1 MLTELRIQN
10 FAIIE
15 DLIIELGDGLITLTG
30 ETGAGKS
37 ILVDAVETLLGV
49 RADINLIR
57 ADEDRASVE
66 GTFKITDPLR
76 KEIHAIL
83 QREELLDDPDY
94 VQMQREYRRE
104 GRNVARVNGRPA
116 TLALVKELGELLIDL
131 HGQSEHLSLLR
142 VPAHRALLDRYAGV
156 DAELSAYQK
165 NYAELME
172 LRRELT
178 SLREAELDATR
189 RVELL
194 TFQIQEIE
202 AAKFHSEEEQALREE
217 RTRLANAEALAANAN
232 LALAALDE
240 SDPEAASANDRFGEA
255 LAALDQLAK
264 VDPSQRELESR
275 GKTVFDEMADLSR
288 DLRGYLE
295 QIEFNPKRLE
305 EVEERLALLQNLKR
319 KYGEGIPEILAFAER
334 ARKDLDNISHA
345 EERLAE
351 LESGEKKLLESL
363 AKKAEALSLK
373 RHTAAKELG
382 TAIENELDD
391 LKMEAASFGVEFRTR
406 PDPSG
411 LPITEEKLAFDSF
424 GHESVEF
431 LVAPNPGEGLK
442 PLVKIASG
450 GETARLM
457 LALKDVLARADQ
469 TPTLIFDEIDQGI
482 GGRVGSVVGEKLWR
496 LARRHQVLCV
506 THLPQLAA
514 YGDQHFK
521 VEKIVNA
528 GRTTTQVIQ
537 LDGQPRVDELANM
550 MGEIS
555 EGTLQS
561 ANEILESV
569 RAITSVAI
577 EN

>member
-15 DLIIELGDGLITLTG
+15 DLTIELGDGLITLTG

-66 GTFKITDPLR
+66 ATFKITGPLR
-76 KEIHAIL
+76 KQLHAIL
-83 QREELLDDPDY
+83 QREDLLDDPNY
-94 VQMQREYRRE
+94 LQMQREFRRE
-104 GRNVARVNGRPA
+104 GRNVARINGRPA
-116 TLALVKELGELLIDL
+116 TLALVKELGQLLIDL

-142 VPAHRALLDRYAGV
+142 VPAHRALLDRYAGIEV
-156 DAELSAYQK
+156 ELSAYQAT
-165 NYAELME
+165 YAELIE
-172 LRRELT
+172 VRRELA

-194 TFQIQEIE
+194 TFQVQEIE
-202 AAKFHSEEEQALREE
+202 AAKLQLDDEQSLKEE

-240 SDPEAASANDRFGEA
+240 SDPEAPSASDRFGA
-255 LAALDQLAK
+255 TLGAIGQLAK
-264 VDPSQRELESR
+264 VDSSQRELEDR
-275 GKTVFDEMADLSR
+275 GQAILDEMADLGR

-319 KYGEGIPEILAFAER
+319 KYGEGIPEILTFADR

-345 EERLAE
+345 EERLTE
-351 LESGEKKLLESL
+351 LESGEKKLLERL
-363 AKKAEALSLK
+363 AEKAEMVSVK
-373 RHTAAKELG
+373 RHGAAEELG
-382 TAIENELDD
+382 KAIENELDD
-391 LKMEAASFGVEFRTR
+391 LKMEAASFGVEFKTR
-406 PDPSG
+406 LDPEG
-411 LPITEEKLAFDSF
+411 LPMQGERLAFDSF
-424 GHESVEF
+424 GHETVEF

-457 LALKDVLARADQ
+457 LGMKNVLARADQ

-521 VEKIVNA
+521 VEKDINA
-528 GRTTTQVIQ
+528 GRTTTHVVQ
-537 LDGQPRVDELANM
+537 LNGQPRVDELANM
-550 MGEIS
+550 MGEVS

-569 RAITSVAI
+569 RAITSIAV

>member
-1 MLTELRIQN
+1 MLTELRIEN

-15 DLIIELGDGLITLTG
+15 KLNLEMGPGLITLSG

-49 RADINLIR
+49 RADTTLIR
-57 ADEDRASVE
+57 AGDKRANVE
-66 GTFKITDPLR
+66 GTFRIPA
-76 KEIHAIL
+76 EIREQVHAIL
-83 QREELLDDPDY
+83 DREELLDDPDY
-94 VQMQREYRRE
+94 LQIQREFRRE

-116 TLALVKELGELLIDL
+116 TVALVKELGELLIDL

-156 DAELSAYQK
+156 EGELSAYQRTHGELQTLR
-165 NYAELME
+165 AELAN
-172 LRRELT
+172 LRA
-178 SLREAELDATR
+178 AEQDTAR

-194 TFQIQEIE
+194 TFQVQEIE
-202 AAKFHSEEEQALREE
+202 TAKLRPDEEPALKEE

-240 SDPEAASANDRFGEA
+240 SDADASSANDRMG
-255 LAALDQLAK
+255 AALDALRQLAK
-264 VDPSQRELESR
+264 VDVSQAEMENRAQSL
-275 GKTVFDEMADLSR
+275 FDEMADISR

-295 QIEFNPKRLE
+295 EIEFNPKRLE
-305 EVEERLALLQNLKR
+305 EVEERFTLIQSLKR
-319 KYGEGIPEILAFAER
+319 KYGEDIPAILMFAEQ

-345 EERLAE
+345 EERLVELERGEAE
-351 LESGEKKLLESL
+351 LLGAL
-363 AKKAEALSLK
+363 AKKAAALSVR
-373 RHTAAKELG
+373 RHAAADELG
-382 TAIENELDD
+382 KAIEAELDD
-391 LKMEAASFGVEFRTR
+391 LKMEAARFGVEFNTR
-406 PDPSG
+406 PDREG
-411 LPITEEKLAFDSF
+411 IEINGQRVAFDSF

-431 LVAPNPGEGLK
+431 MVAPNPGEGLK

-457 LALKDVLARADQ
+457 LAMKNVLARADQ

-482 GGRVGSVVGEKLWR
+482 GGRVGGVVGEKLWR
-496 LARRHQVLCV
+496 LARNHQVLCV

-521 VEKIVNA
+521 VEKVVDS
-528 GRTTTQVIQ
+528 GRTTTRVVE
-537 LDGQPRVDELANM
+537 LEGEPRVRELANM
-550 MGEIS
+550 LGEIS

-561 ANEILESV
+561 ANEILSTV
-569 RAITSVAI
+569 RASTAAA
-577 EN
+577 